1 MNRSEVDRLGK
12 RLREGD
18 TSEADLIALDAY
30 RQSARADYDEVVRR
44 ISDESV
50 AATGRPAKSTRS
62 IVDKLRRESSRL
74 TQIQDIA
81 GCRVVVSGI
90 EAQDILAGRLLKVLP
105 GSKLIDRRQSPS
117 FGYRAVHLVYKGT
130 LAPIEVQI
138 RTALQHAWAELSEKL
153 SDRLGAEIK
162 YGKGDEQVRTVLD
175 HVSVTIGMFENAETQ
190 YVVLLAKRT
199 NLIETVRRDSTQG
212 RFEALKTQ
220 ISELDEAL
228 ALLQSEAENG
238 KAKLLILLKESA
250 ASWVRKGE
258 A

>member
-1 MNRSEVDRLGK
+1 M
-12 RLREGD
+12 
-18 TSEADLIALDAY
+18 
-30 RQSARADYDEVVRR
+30 
-44 ISDESV
+44 
-50 AATGRPAKSTRS
+50 
-62 IVDKLRRESSRL
+62 
-74 TQIQDIA
+74 
-81 GCRVVVSGI
+81 
-90 EAQDILAGRLLKVLP
+90 
-105 GSKLIDRRQSPS
+105 
-117 FGYRAVHLVYKGT
+117 
-130 LAPIEVQI
+130 
-138 RTALQHAWAELSEKL
+138 
-153 SDRLGAEIK
+153 
-162 YGKGDEQVRTVLD
+162 LD

-220 ISELDEAL
+220 ISELDNAL

>member
-1 MNRSEVDRLGK
+1 MNRSEVDRLGT

-18 TSEADLIALDAY
+18 TLEADLIALDVY

-81 GCRVVVSGI
+81 GCRVVVSDI
-90 EAQDILAGRLLKVLP
+90 EAQDILAARLLRVLP

-175 HVSVTIGMFENAETQ
+175 LVSATIAMLESARTR
-190 YVVLLAKRT
+190 YLVLLAKRT
-199 NLIETVRRDSTQG
+199 NIVETIRRVSTQSLA
-212 RFEALKTQ
+212 ETQ

-238 KAKLLILLKESA
+238 KAKLLILIKEIA
-250 ASWVRKGE
+250 ASWVQKGE

>member
-1 MNRSEVDRLGK
+1 MNRSEVDRLGT

-175 HVSVTIGMFENAETQ
+175 LVSATIAEFEHVETQ
-190 YVVLLAKRT
+190 YLILLAKRT
-199 NLIETVRRDSTQG
+199 NLIEAIRGVSTQS
-212 RFEALKTQ
+212 RFNELKALL
-220 ISELDEAL
+220 SELDETL
-228 ALLQSEAENG
+228 AVQQSGAEG
-238 KAKLLILLKESA
+238 QKAKLLILIKDSA
-250 ASWVRKGE
+250 ASWVQ
-258 A
+258 